1 MNTNYDRLKSLNP
14 DELNQLH
21 AATIDI
27 LKTTGM
33 CFESEKAHEIF
44 RRHGFKTEG
53 KLVYFTEK
61 QIQAAVESV
70 SDNWT
75 LMARDENR
83 KVELDKDRYSI
94 GMGGGSPFMINAD
107 QSYHPATR
115 QDYLNALKVG
125 QSLDAIESW
134 RVLVIPND
142 LPSENANMF
151 MMLNQIKYFNKVYA
165 LTDETSIEMLQITYG
180 LSQREMQE
188 QAAKGIVYG
197 QITINP
203 ITPLVLDQTMCE
215 RTITMA
221 KSGIAMNVAPMPVA
235 GTTAPVTLPSALIL
249 QNCEILGTLALTQL
263 VTPGCPVAYGTL
275 ASNANMKTMGCVYGS
290 PESRILENAG
300 AQLARHYG
308 MLSRGDVGLTDAM
321 TSDFQAGAE
330 GMFEFVN
337 AIRAGINFL
346 PGCGNLGSF
355 LGASLEKVVLDAEM
369 AQYIKRYLQP
379 LEITPDSMAIDE
391 IKKVG
396 PSGNFVTSQHT
407 FKHFKTELTIPDIFT
422 RDSYDKWDEGEK
434 LNAKERA
441 NRKVTE
447 ILDSYVQPPIDEGLE
462 QELDDFA
469 ARYYPAPWTDN

>member
-1 MNTNYDRLKSLNP
+1 MSSHYDRLQSLSK

-21 AATIDI
+21 VATIDI
-27 LKTTGM
+27 LKTSGM

-61 QIQAAVESV
+61 QIQTAVESV
-70 SDNWT
+70 SDKWT
-75 LMARDENR
+75 LMARDASH
-83 KVELDKDRYSI
+83 KVEMNQDNYSV
-94 GMGGGSPFMINAD
+94 GMGGGSPHMINAD
-107 QSYHPATR
+107 QSYRLATR

-142 LPSENANMF
+142 LPAANADMF
-151 MMLNQIKYFNKVYA
+151 MMLNQVKYFNKVYA
-165 LTDETSIEMLQITYG
+165 LTDETSIEMLLITFG
-180 LSQREMQE
+180 LKKQEMRE

-203 ITPLVLDQTMCE
+203 ITPLVLDKTMCD
-215 RTITMA
+215 RVITMA
-221 KSGIAMNVAPMPVA
+221 ESGIAMNIAPMPVA
-235 GTTAPVTLPSALIL
+235 GTTAPVTLPATLLL
-249 QNCEILGTLALTQL
+249 QNCEVLATLALTQL
-263 VTPGCPVAYGTL
+263 VTPGTPVAYGTL

-290 PESRILENAG
+290 PESRILEYAG
-300 AQLARHYG
+300 AQMARYYG

-330 GMFEFVN
+330 AMFEFTN

-355 LGASLEKVVLDAEM
+355 LGASLEKVVLDAEI
-369 AQYIKRYLQP
+369 AQYVKRYLKP
-379 LEITPDSMAIDE
+379 MAFNPENLAVEE
-391 IKKVG
+391 IKKTG
-396 PSGNFVTSQHT
+396 PGGNFVSSPHT
-407 FKHFKTELTIPDIFT
+407 FKHFREELTNPDIFA
-422 RDSYDKWDEGEK
+422 RDSYDRWNEGEK

-441 NRKVTE
+441 NRKVLE
-447 ILDSYVQPPIDEGLE
+447 ILDSYEQPPIDEGLE
-462 QELDDFA
+462 KELDAFA
-469 ARYYPAPWTDN
+469 ATHYPVPWTDN